1 MVLHYWMVCYFMLH
15 HQRKTAENFILM
27 NSNFIS
33 VASIPIYQ
41 SRSVPVASIGSTTS
55 TRDPSGNVSGN
66 LLKELKNVNNKH
78 EGLKTNSKM
87 KYSKR
92 IKPDKQ
98 TGNKRRS
105 GALEVH
111 INKMRWEDSNSS
123 VFETNRWQ
131 NHIMQT
137 KGVINISLF
146 LRQKILTY
154 SDILLVEVSLHLYL
168 SLLQEKKQKNK
179 TITILKPTML
189 SIHNNRQS

>member
-1 MVLHYWMVCYFMLH
+1 MLQ
-15 HQRKTAENFILM
+15 HQRKTTENFTLM

-111 INKMRWEDSNSS
+111 INKKR
-123 VFETNRWQ
+123 
-131 NHIMQT
+131 
-137 KGVINISLF
+137 
-146 LRQKILTY
+146 
-154 SDILLVEVSLHLYL
+154 
-168 SLLQEKKQKNK
+168 
-179 TITILKPTML
+179 
-189 SIHNNRQS
+189 

>member
-111 INKMRWEDSNSS
+111 INKMR
-123 VFETNRWQ
+123 
-131 NHIMQT
+131 
-137 KGVINISLF
+137 
-146 LRQKILTY
+146 
-154 SDILLVEVSLHLYL
+154 
-168 SLLQEKKQKNK
+168 
-179 TITILKPTML
+179 
-189 SIHNNRQS
+189 

>member
-1 MVLHYWMVCYFMLH
+1 MVLHYWMVCCFMLQ
-15 HQRKTAENFILM
+15 HQRKTTENFTLM

-66 LLKELKNVNNKH
+66 LLKELKNVNYKH

-111 INKMRWEDSNSS
+111 INKKRWEDSNSS
-123 VFETNRWQ
+123 VFEINRWQ

-137 KGVINISLF
+137 EGMIKISLF
-146 LRQKILTY
+146 LRQKTLTY

-168 SLLQEKKQKNK
+168 SLLQENKQKNK